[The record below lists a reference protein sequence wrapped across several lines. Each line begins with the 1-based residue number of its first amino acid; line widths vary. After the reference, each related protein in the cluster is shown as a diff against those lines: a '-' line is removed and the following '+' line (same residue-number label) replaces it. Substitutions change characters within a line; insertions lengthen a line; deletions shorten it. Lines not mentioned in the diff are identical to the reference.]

1 MGPLCFLCLFAA
13 TRFLHHRIMI
23 ALVRRSDSVLAF
35 DHRVPYYPVP
45 MSRYRVPQKP
55 GSKYITPEGKQRL
68 SDEFTYL
75 WRSKRPEVTAALAAA
90 AAEGD
95 RSENA
100 EYIYRKKQLRE
111 IDARIHHLKD
121 RLEHI
126 VVVDT
131 SPTDPSRVFF
141 GAWVRLEDEEGNRS
155 EYRIVGPDEFDST
168 KGLISMDS
176 PMARAL
182 MKKAEG
188 DEVVVKR
195 PKGDALFLIKNVQYR
210 PFE

>member
-1 MGPLCFLCLFAA
+1 MN
-13 TRFLHHRIMI
+13 
-23 ALVRRSDSVLAF
+23 
-35 DHRVPYYPVP
+35 
-45 MSRYRVPQKP
+45 RYRPPREQ
-55 GSKYITPEGKQRL
+55 GSKYITPEGKRRL
-68 SDEFTYL
+68 SDEFEYL
-75 WRSKRPEVTAALAAA
+75 WRVKRPEVTKALAAA

-111 IDARIHHLKD
+111 IDGRIHFLKE
-121 RLEHI
+121 RLEH
-126 VVVDT
+126 VVVVSGKPD
-131 SPTDPSRVFF
+131 DEKRVFF
-141 GAWVRLEDEEGNRS
+141 GAWVQLEDEDGNMS
-155 EYRIVGPDEFDST
+155 EYRIVGPDEFDHA

-195 PKGDALFLIKNVQYR
+195 PKGDATFTIVCVQYR
-210 PFE
+210 PFG